1 MKLPIWIKWIFF
13 SIIIFTTL
21 VLPLTFLEPS
31 LANYGDLA
39 LEWAGSNK
47 LLISFI
53 VILAL
58 TADVL
63 LPVPN
68 GLTNTFAGMSLGW
81 GISSFVVWIGLNMGA
96 ILAYSIG
103 RFAGRPL
110 AKKLISSQE
119 FDEAESSLKNFN
131 VMGLIISRPIP
142 GFAELIAITAGLSK
156 ISFKIFL
163 LVVSTTNIAVAIIFS
178 GIGAAAVDND
188 SASLAFLGV
197 AILPAALYFLYT
209 KLNKN

>member
-1 MKLPIWIKWIFF
+1 MKLPLWIKWIFF
-13 SIIIFTTL
+13 SIIIFTSL

-31 LANYGDLA
+31 LENYGNLA

-58 TADVL
+58 TADVF

-81 GISSFVVWIGLNMGA
+81 AMSSFVVWIGLNMSA

-103 RFAGRPL
+103 RFARRPL

-119 FDEAESSLKNFN
+119 FDEAESSLKDFN
-131 VMGLIISRPIP
+131 IIGLIISRPIP
-142 GFAELIAITAGLSK
+142 GFAELIAIVAGLSK

-163 LVVSTTNIAVAIIFS
+163 LVVSTSNIAVAIIFS

-188 SASLAFLGV
+188 SASLVFLGV
-197 AILPAALYFLYT
+197 AVLPAALYFLYI
-209 KLNKN
+209 KINKN

>member
-1 MKLPIWIKWIFF
+1 MKLPLWIKWIFF
-13 SIIIFTTL
+13 SIIIFTSL

-110 AKKLISSQE
+110 AKKLISSGLPPPMETFARHQCASYQTYRDVSHTVGKPQGFFSML
-119 FDEAESSLKNFN
+119 FDVFYNFHN
-131 VMGLIISRPIP
+131 LVIIRP
-142 GFAELIAITAGLSK
+142 
-156 ISFKIFL
+156 
-163 LVVSTTNIAVAIIFS
+163 
-178 GIGAAAVDND
+178 
-188 SASLAFLGV
+188 
-197 AILPAALYFLYT
+197 
-209 KLNKN
+209 

>member
-1 MKLPIWIKWIFF
+1 MTRLFKWLTFIIVFF
-13 SIIIFTTL
+13 TTIII
-21 VLPLTFLEPS
+21 PAIFLETPFS
-31 LANYGDLA
+31 RYGEIALA
-39 LEWAGSNK
+39 WAGENTVYTS
-47 LLISFI
+47 I
-53 VILAL
+53 VVMTALA
-58 TADVL
+58 ADVF

>member
-1 MKLPIWIKWIFF
+1 MCIR
-13 SIIIFTTL
+13 
-21 VLPLTFLEPS
+21 
-31 LANYGDLA
+31 D
-39 LEWAGSNK
+39 
-47 LLISFI
+47 
-53 VILAL
+53 
-58 TADVL
+58 
-63 LPVPN
+63 
-68 GLTNTFAGMSLGW
+68 
-81 GISSFVVWIGLNMGA
+81 
-96 ILAYSIG
+96 
-103 RFAGRPL
+103 R
-110 AKKLISSQE
+110 
-119 FDEAESSLKNFN
+119 
-131 VMGLIISRPIP
+131 LIISRPIP

>member
-1 MKLPIWIKWIFF
+1 MKLPLWIKWIFL
-13 SIIIFTTL
+13 SIIIFTSL

-156 ISFKIFL
+156 ISFKTCAI
-163 LVVSTTNIAVAIIFS
+163 VASAPCFS
-178 GIGAAAVDND
+178 YGLMDPI
-188 SASLAFLGV
+188 
-197 AILPAALYFLYT
+197 
-209 KLNKN
+209 KK

>member
-1 MKLPIWIKWIFF
+1 MKLPLWIKWIFF
-13 SIIIFTTL
+13 SIIIFTSL

-188 SASLAFLGV
+188 SAVLAFLGV
-197 AILPAALYFLYT
+197 ALLPAALYFVYT

>member
-1 MKLPIWIKWIFF
+1 MKLPLWIKWIFF
-13 SIIIFTTL
+13 SIIIFTSL

-81 GISSFVVWIGLNMGA
+81 GMSSFVVWIGLNMGA
-96 ILAYSIG
+96 INGLFHWTFCWKTFG
-103 RFAGRPL
+103 
-110 AKKLISSQE
+110 KKS
-119 FDEAESSLKNFN
+119 
-131 VMGLIISRPIP
+131 
-142 GFAELIAITAGLSK
+142 
-156 ISFKIFL
+156 
-163 LVVSTTNIAVAIIFS
+163 
-178 GIGAAAVDND
+178 
-188 SASLAFLGV
+188 
-197 AILPAALYFLYT
+197 
-209 KLNKN
+209 